1 MNKLSREKSIAEML
15 MTVRQQ
21 FQQLLFIK
29 KENKIAIEFHWPIIN
44 NMPNY
49 RLWATYNYKTNHYH
63 ISDHGMLSK
72 ELINDA
78 HLDSLDQMKYLARYY
93 QLKIK
98 EIDNKTIIY
107 QINTSLDNI
116 SKILQSFYNFAI
128 AAKETFQ
135 Q

>member
-1 MNKLSREKSIAEML
+1 MNKLNREKSIAETL
-15 MTVRQQ
+15 ITVRQQ

-29 KENKIAIEFHWPIIN
+29 KENKIVIKFHWPIIN

-49 RLWATYNYKTNHYH
+49 RLWVTYNYKTNHYH
-63 ISDHGMLSK
+63 ISDHGMLAK

-78 HLDSLDQMKYLARYY
+78 HLDSLDQMKYLAKYY

-98 EIDNKTIIY
+98 EIDNKAIIY
-107 QINTSLDNI
+107 QITTSLDNI